1 MNSHSTIARRPHFP
15 LAALT
20 VRPGTPGLVL
30 GAIAAAVA
38 AGTVSAQPTA
48 AGPLEEVIVFG
59 RGTQLIGGAE
69 AASEGSVGGAD
80 LLVRPMLRTAELL
93 EAVPGMVAVQ
103 HSGSG
108 KANQYFLRGFNLDH
122 GTDFTTYVDGVPW
135 NFRSHGHGQGYL
147 DVNGLL
153 PEIVERIDY
162 RKGPY
167 RADVGDFSMAGAS
180 FITTI
185 DRFDAPY
192 AAIETGE
199 YGWQRVAGGGSVDIG
214 RGTLSAFG
222 EYKNYDGPWERDEG
236 LEHVSIWGKYLTET
250 SFGRLSFTLSG
261 YEGDWHP
268 TEQIP
273 ERAIGTPVCADA
285 FCALDPTAEG
295 NTSRWIG
302 GVQLE
307 GDTWT
312 AAGYLQY
319 YDWYMQSN
327 PTYDFQINQFDKRTT
342 AGGRYDRTVVSESRV
357 TLDVGAE
364 FRYDDIGPVG
374 LDEYDAG
381 QFVANIANND
391 IEETSLGVYAEAT
404 FSPTDRLRFLTGLR
418 ADYYDF
424 DVTANS
430 AGSFAGSKTDSRVS
444 PKLGVAYRAS
454 NNLELYGNWGK
465 GFHSNDARGV
475 VNQADPVPGLSPG
488 TGYEAGARIEVG
500 DVRFTTAYWWLDQDS
515 ELIFV
520 GDSNSVEPKG
530 GSEREG
536 YELTM
541 FWRPI
546 DWLGIDAVYTGSKA
560 RYVDNPDGR
569 HVEGAVE
576 HAGQIGISAVQARWE
591 ASLRLRY
598 LGPYA
603 LTADNAHRAGSET
616 TVNLRGAYTVNR
628 MTFYAELLNVFD
640 DDGKDIVYWYEAI
653 VPGLDPPG
661 FTSED
666 VDCDVMNC
674 RMSRQNEPRT
684 LRFGIRYAF

>member
-1 MNSHSTIARRPHFP
+1 RTMNFHTDTPPARRRSTCRTVRFRTAALVLAP
-15 LAALT
+15 LA
-20 VRPGTPGLVL
+20 V
-30 GAIAAAVA
+30 AVA
-38 AGTVSAQPTA
+38 SSTAAWAQPG
-48 AGPLEEVIVFG
+48 AGAQGPVEEVIVFG

-153 PEIVERIDY
+153 PEVVNRIDY

-192 AAIETGE
+192 AAVESGE
-199 YGWQRVAGGGSVDIG
+199 YGWQRLAGGGSIELDG
-214 RGTLSAFG
+214 ATLTGFG
-222 EYKNYDGPWERDEG
+222 EYKNYDGPWALKED
-236 LEHVSIWGKYLTET
+236 LEHVSIWGKYLKET
-250 SFGRLSFTLSG
+250 SFGQLSFTLSG
-261 YEGDWHP
+261 YEAEWRP

-273 ERAIGTPVCADA
+273 ERAIGTAVCPDA

-307 GDTWT
+307 GDSWR

-319 YDWYMQSN
+319 YDWHMQSN

-342 AGGRYDRTVVSESRV
+342 PGGRYDRTVVERSNV

-381 QFVANIANND
+381 QFVANIASND
-391 IEETSLGVYAEAT
+391 IEETSLGVYAEAS
-404 FSPTDRLRFLTGLR
+404 FS
-418 ADYYDF
+418 
-424 DVTANS
+424 
-430 AGSFAGSKTDSRVS
+430 
-444 PKLGVAYRAS
+444 
-454 NNLELYGNWGK
+454 
-465 GFHSNDARGV
+465 
-475 VNQADPVPGLSPG
+475 
-488 TGYEAGARIEVG
+488 
-500 DVRFTTAYWWLDQDS
+500 
-515 ELIFV
+515 
-520 GDSNSVEPKG
+520 
-530 GSEREG
+530 
-536 YELTM
+536 
-541 FWRPI
+541 
-546 DWLGIDAVYTGSKA
+546 
-560 RYVDNPDGR
+560 
-569 HVEGAVE
+569 
-576 HAGQIGISAVQARWE
+576 
-591 ASLRLRY
+591 
-598 LGPYA
+598 
-603 LTADNAHRAGSET
+603 
-616 TVNLRGAYTVNR
+616 
-628 MTFYAELLNVFD
+628 
-640 DDGKDIVYWYEAI
+640 
-653 VPGLDPPG
+653 
-661 FTSED
+661 
-666 VDCDVMNC
+666 
-674 RMSRQNEPRT
+674 
-684 LRFGIRYAF
+684 